1 MGRLYRALR
10 DLEWMQSLAVSLIG
24 AGSVTG
30 FEAFWND
37 IPAVWKGIGYG
48 VVLFIAMEWTRR
60 TATRSVP
67 AAERAPDGKASVFT
81 PDQLFE
87 LEKLDRERKKSVT
100 EFLKRDWGEMVIAVV
115 ASIVVLTIVGVLAYA
130 CASEV

>member
-10 DLEWMQSLAVSLIG
+10 DLEWMQSLAVGLIG

-60 TATRSVP
+60 TATGSVP
-67 AAERAPDGKASVFT
+67 AVERAPDDKASAFT
-81 PDQLFE
+81 TDQLFE
-87 LEKLDRERKKSVT
+87 LEKLDRNRKQDRQ
-100 EFLKRDWGEMVIAVV
+100 EFLQREWSGFVIAGIGVV
-115 ASIVVLTIVGVLAYA
+115 IVVMHLTQKPH
-130 CASEV
+130 S